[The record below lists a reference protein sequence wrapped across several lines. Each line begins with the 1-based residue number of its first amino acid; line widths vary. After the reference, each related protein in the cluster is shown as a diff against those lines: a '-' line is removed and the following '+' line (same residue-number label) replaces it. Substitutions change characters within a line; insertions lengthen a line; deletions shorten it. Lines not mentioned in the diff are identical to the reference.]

1 MPDKS
6 SYIKLDRNIKNWSC
20 FQDSKALQ
28 LWIFLLTSAVYEPTE
43 YRGVKLRR
51 GQWATS
57 LRQIETATG
66 QDRHSLSKSLD
77 KLIENGSITIE
88 SRHKKYM
95 VLSIENYDY
104 YQQPQE
110 AKKEKKK
117 EDKKEERKEDAPPE
131 ENIVWDKERREWVYA
146 DS

>member
-6 SYIKLDRNIKNWSC
+6 TYIKLDRNIKDWSC
-20 FQDSKALQ
+20 FTDSKALQ

-57 LRQIETATG
+57 LRQIENATG
-66 QDRHSLSKSLD
+66 QDRRTLKGSLE
-77 KLIENGSITIE
+77 KLIESGSVTVE

-95 VLSIENYDY
+95 VIGVTNYDL
-104 YQQPQE
+104 YQSGARKE
-110 AKKEKKK
+110 NKKENKKDEEITK
-117 EDKKEERKEDAPPE
+117 KDESSQED
-131 ENIVWDKERREWVYA
+131 IVWDKERREWVYA
-146 DS
+146 DG